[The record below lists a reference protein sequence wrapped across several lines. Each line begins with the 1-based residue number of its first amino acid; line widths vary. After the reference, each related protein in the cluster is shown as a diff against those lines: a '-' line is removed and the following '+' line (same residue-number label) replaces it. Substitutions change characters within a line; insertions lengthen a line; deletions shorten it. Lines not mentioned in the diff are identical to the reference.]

1 MCTYYF
7 TIPITSSSGIILT
20 VPYTNTLTDVLVIY
34 LQYHIITLYLYLAG
48 RTHMFQPF
56 ALATMNRPTEEDVMS
71 DEERSIESE
80 DLQKDEI
87 SDLFDHSAEDL
98 EDTSLE
104 NPSDLTTTQFIR
116 F

>member
-1 MCTYYF
+1 
-7 TIPITSSSGIILT
+7 
-20 VPYTNTLTDVLVIY
+20 
-34 LQYHIITLYLYLAG
+34 
-48 RTHMFQPF
+48 MFQPF

-98 EDTSLE
+98 EDT
-104 NPSDLTTTQFIR
+104 TQFIR